1 MNIFF
6 SRTKHAVTFF
16 FEKMT
21 NELNK
26 LENKTK
32 FIHAVPEIKV
42 S

>member
-1 MNIFF
+1 M
-6 SRTKHAVTFF
+6 TFF

-32 FIHAVPEIKV
+32 FIYAVPEIKV